1 MAEFAGRTDFWNI
14 GYPIA
19 GILVYLIAPMAI
31 ASIAYAIRRR
41 WKLWHTA
48 QAPVD
53 LGSTSDRWK
62 SFLSLIA
69 GGLLAHRKFVRRR
82 DTYPGVMHFAIFWGF
97 SILLIATT
105 VAALEFNAEKYLNW
119 ILPTMHIRVQL
130 GFIWDVFGG
139 GLASIGL
146 FMALWR
152 RYVIKPGRLN
162 TALDDGIVLS
172 FLFAILITGFLVE
185 GLRIGATELNTT
197 SPYFNESI
205 AGWSPIGW
213 VFAKTLLKIGFSTNM
228 LETLHAAGW
237 WLHAGIFLIA
247 IIYSASHFD
256 RLTHILVSPMHWYY
270 RNLGPRGALK
280 PMGDFQQL
288 ETFGAK
294 DIPDLAWTQLLSFDA
309 CTNCGRCQ
317 DACPAWASG
326 KPLSPRALI
335 QGMQGYMEQ
344 RSPILLGTPSGEVP
358 PPPSQSMAHE
368 AIGDEVLW
376 SCLTC
381 AACLDAC
388 PVEINQID
396 PIIDMRRFLTLEE
409 ASTPETAQS
418 ALQSIEQRGHPWRG
432 TTLTRTTWMDGLNI
446 PTMAEKPET
455 EILFWV
461 GCSGA
466 LVERGLE
473 TTRSMASVLKKA
485 GIDFAVL
492 GDEESCTGDPARRL
506 GNEYLF
512 QTQAEANIKTF
523 NQYDLKKIITT
534 CPHCFNTIKNEYPQ
548 LGGNYEVVHY
558 TAFIGNLLKDGKLKP
573 NEAGIGKIGTVTYHD
588 SCYLGRHNGEFDAP
602 REIISAIPGLNFV
615 EMDLNRERGFCCG
628 AGGGRMWMEE
638 EGQRV
643 NHMRTDQ
650 FLETG
655 ANTVAVSCP
664 FCIQMFDEGIGTKD
678 QNKQKRA
685 VDLINIL
692 DEATN

>member
-1 MAEFAGRTDFWNI
+1 
-14 GYPIA
+14 
-19 GILVYLIAPMAI
+19 
-31 ASIAYAIRRR
+31 
-41 WKLWHTA
+41 
-48 QAPVD
+48 
-53 LGSTSDRWK
+53 
-62 SFLSLIA
+62 
-69 GGLLAHRKFVRRR
+69 
-82 DTYPGVMHFAIFWGF
+82 
-97 SILLIATT
+97 
-105 VAALEFNAEKYLNW
+105 
-119 ILPTMHIRVQL
+119 
-130 GFIWDVFGG
+130 
-139 GLASIGL
+139 
-146 FMALWR
+146 
-152 RYVIKPGRLN
+152 
-162 TALDDGIVLS
+162 
-172 FLFAILITGFLVE
+172 
-185 GLRIGATELNTT
+185 
-197 SPYFNESI
+197 
-205 AGWSPIGW
+205 
-213 VFAKTLLKIGFSTNM
+213 
-228 LETLHAAGW
+228 
-237 WLHAGIFLIA
+237 
-247 IIYSASHFD
+247 
-256 RLTHILVSPMHWYY
+256 
-270 RNLGPRGALK
+270 
-280 PMGDFQQL
+280 
-288 ETFGAK
+288 
-294 DIPDLAWTQLLSFDA
+294 
-309 CTNCGRCQ
+309 
-317 DACPAWASG
+317 
-326 KPLSPRALI
+326 
-335 QGMQGYMEQ
+335 
-344 RSPILLGTPSGEVP
+344 
-358 PPPSQSMAHE
+358 
-368 AIGDEVLW
+368 
-376 SCLTC
+376 
-381 AACLDAC
+381 
-388 PVEINQID
+388 
-396 PIIDMRRFLTLEE
+396 MRRFLTLEE

-643 NHMRTDQ
+643 NHMRTDH

-655 ANTVAVSCP
+655 ADTVAVSCP